1 MRVESMEVKIT
12 IPIPIGKPDCNEVI
26 YTEEAIKNALTN
38 LQTNLLIL
46 YKENTETETKV
57 IGTTIDKPYTVI
69 WDYDNQVCKV
79 SIDGVIFYGGCGIIV
94 NEITEDGKISDFKIT
109 SIGLTV

>member
-1 MRVESMEVKIT
+1 MRVENIEAKIT
-12 IPIPIGKPDCNEVI
+12 ISIPIGKPDCNDTI

-38 LQTNLLIL
+38 FQTNLPIL
-46 YKENTETETKV
+46 YKENTETEAKV
-57 IGTTIDKPYTVI
+57 IGTTINKPYIVI

-79 SIDGVIFYGGCGIIV
+79 SIDGIVFYGGCGMVI

-109 SIGLTV
+109 SVGLTM

>member
-1 MRVESMEVKIT
+1 MRIEPMEVKIT

-38 LQTNLLIL
+38 FQTYLPIL
-46 YKENTETETKV
+46 YKENTEIDAKV

-79 SIDGVIFYGGCGIIV
+79 SIDGVVFYGGCGMTV

-109 SIGLTV
+109 SIGLTT

>member
-1 MRVESMEVKIT
+1 MEVKIT
-12 IPIPIGKPDCNEVI
+12 IPIPIGKSNCNRVI

-38 LQTNLLIL
+38 LQTNLPIL
-46 YKENTETETKV
+46 YKENTETDAKV

-79 SIDGVIFYGGCGIIV
+79 SIDGIIFYGGCGMVV

-109 SIGLTV
+109 SVGLTM